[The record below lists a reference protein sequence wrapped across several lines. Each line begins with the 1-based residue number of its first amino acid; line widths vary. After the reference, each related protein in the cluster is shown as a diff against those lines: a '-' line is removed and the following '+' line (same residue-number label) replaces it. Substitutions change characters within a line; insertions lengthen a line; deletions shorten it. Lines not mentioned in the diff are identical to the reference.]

1 MTNVQKLD
9 KAFRQYL
16 LNKATKDKWGN
27 YFCPLLEKWVVESQI
42 QVCHYIPRM
51 YRGTRWDETNCI
63 LCSKQTNEG
72 ENEFV
77 EGVGNIH
84 LNRFRKYLGL
94 GTVMYLDEIKENK
107 LTNREME
114 NLYKKFKD
122 GN

>member
-9 KAFRQYL
+9 KAFRKYL
-16 LNKATKDKWGN
+16 LSKALKNEDGD
-27 YFCPLLEKWVVESQI
+27 YYCPLLDKWVVESQI

-72 ENEFV
+72 ENHYE

-84 LNRFRKYLGL
+84 LNRFKKYLGA

-107 LTNREME
+107 LTNGEME
-114 NLYKKFKD
+114 RLYKKFTEWK
-122 GN
+122 